1 MPKKK
6 ELFSQNIKELENI
19 ASQLN
24 SGEIEIEE
32 AVNLYKKGKTLIVS
46 MKEYL
51 KKVEKEIEIIE
62 ESFSDK

>member
-6 ELFSQNIKELENI
+6 ELFSQKIKELENI

-62 ESFSDK
+62 ESFSEK